1 MLELPESRTIAKQ
14 ITDNLKGKTID
25 YVTAGHT
32 PHKFAFFHGDKEN
45 YDEML
50 QGQSIVKAV
59 NRGGMI
65 EIDTEDCMILLFD
78 GAYPKYCEKKAEF
91 PKRHQFFA
99 AFDDDTALS
108 VSVQMYAFI
117 GVYPLGKCSDE
128 YYISSVSKCTP
139 LEEGFTYEYFRS
151 LYPDTQKKVTAKA
164 FLATE
169 QRIPGLGNGV
179 LQDILWNAGIDPR
192 FDMREAEEEDFVN
205 LYKSV
210 TETLK
215 KMCDEGG
222 RDTERDLFGNKGGYI
237 TQLSKNSQHQ
247 PCMRCGGEIKRAAY
261 MGGNVYFCEK
271 CQKR

>member
-192 FDMREAEEEDFVN
+192 FDMRE
-205 LYKSV
+205 
-210 TETLK
+210 ETI
-215 KMCDEGG
+215 G
-222 RDTERDLFGNKGGYI
+222 I
-237 TQLSKNSQHQ
+237 
-247 PCMRCGGEIKRAAY
+247 
-261 MGGNVYFCEK
+261 
-271 CQKR
+271 

>member
-91 PKRHQFFA
+91 PKRHQFLRPL
-99 AFDDDTALS
+99 TTIRPCPCRCRCMRLS
-108 VSVQMYAFI
+108 EYIRWENAVMNIIFRLSASVRLWRRDLLTSI
-117 GVYPLGKCSDE
+117 SGV
-128 YYISSVSKCTP
+128 CT
-139 LEEGFTYEYFRS
+139 
-151 LYPDTQKKVTAKA
+151 
-164 FLATE
+164 
-169 QRIPGLGNGV
+169 RIPKKGDSQSISGN
-179 LQDILWNAGIDPR
+179 
-192 FDMREAEEEDFVN
+192 
-205 LYKSV
+205 
-210 TETLK
+210 
-215 KMCDEGG
+215 
-222 RDTERDLFGNKGGYI
+222 
-237 TQLSKNSQHQ
+237 
-247 PCMRCGGEIKRAAY
+247 RAAHTRPW
-261 MGGNVYFCEK
+261 
-271 CQKR
+271 KRCAAGHSVECRH